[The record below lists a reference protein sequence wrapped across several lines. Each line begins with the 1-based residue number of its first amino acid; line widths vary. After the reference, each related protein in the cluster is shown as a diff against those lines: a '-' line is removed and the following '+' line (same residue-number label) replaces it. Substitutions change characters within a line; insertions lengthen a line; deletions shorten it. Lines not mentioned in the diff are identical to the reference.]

1 MEYTLTL
8 TPNEAQAIVDI
19 LAQLPTQTGAFPLY
33 QNVVSQLQAQMPEQE
48 PTEAPAESPAK

>member
-19 LAQLPTQTGAFPLY
+19 LAQMPTQTGAFPLY
-33 QNVVSQLQAQMPEQE
+33 QKVVAQLQAQMPEQE
-48 PTEAPAESPAK
+48 PTETSAQ